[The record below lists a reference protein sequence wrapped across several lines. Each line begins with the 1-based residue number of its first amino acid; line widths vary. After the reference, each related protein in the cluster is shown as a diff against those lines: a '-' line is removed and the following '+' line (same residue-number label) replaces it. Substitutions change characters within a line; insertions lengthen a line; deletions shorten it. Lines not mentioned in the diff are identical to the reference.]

1 MKFTPTKEEEQHY
14 TTLSMRVRDG
24 QIEYL
29 MDGSPLSK
37 TDYDTCV
44 ASLTKPFLPAL
55 PMEIEKGDS
64 RELKKLETMAV
75 DIINSASPDVIAEF
89 RNRLAFLK
97 EKVADVTRITNTA
110 LIEKIQS
117 IPEGKKELS
126 LPGNIRLYVGEPPKY
141 KVINTCNL
149 LNAILV
155 LCSGDTEE
163 VSRCFSSDWFKKS
176 EVETRC
182 DGADPKTVSE
192 IRRLC
197 NLEDKPES
205 PRLFDQLIATIKEP
219 VIKEGK
225 DKPEPKLIVDTGFRR
240 GGKKP
245 TGRSDG
251 SV

>member
-1 MKFTPTKEEEQHY
+1 MIDCRFYIRHHRRAIWINPYGT
-14 TTLSMRVRDG
+14 R
-24 QIEYL
+24 
-29 MDGSPLSK
+29 GSNNLL
-37 TDYDTCV
+37 TC
-44 ASLTKPFLPAL
+44 LF
-55 PMEIEKGDS
+55 
-64 RELKKLETMAV
+64 
-75 DIINSASPDVIAEF
+75 
-89 RNRLAFLK
+89 
-97 EKVADVTRITNTA
+97 
-110 LIEKIQS
+110 
-117 IPEGKKELS
+117 
-126 LPGNIRLYVGEPPKY
+126 RLYVGEPPKY

-225 DKPEPKLIVDTGFRR
+225 DKPSITLESRCL
-240 GGKKP
+240 
-245 TGRSDG
+245 
-251 SV
+251 